1 MSYTPDCDNQK
12 LLIILIWVIC
22 KIDNILYVLLAK
34 SQFEQESFE
43 DDNDVFAKSPPHIEC
58 HSDIN
63 EPQFLFQEQVN
74 KNIYVVYKII

>member
-1 MSYTPDCDNQK
+1 M
-12 LLIILIWVIC
+12 
-22 KIDNILYVLLAK
+22 LLAK
-34 SQFEQESFE
+34 SQFERESFE